1 MIIAVPHDTISDVH
15 LHRLLDNLFQAMVL
29 IVGLDDLVTQRNLER
44 TKRDLRAAYGLID
57 RLLETVQPS
66 DSMATFGDLMGAVDC
81 VVFPEANNVLSY
93 LENFVETVDST
104 YGCVLL
110 KGHIVAATKNWWG
123 LHPDEIV
130 LLTNHLLAELPAM
143 LKDTPVFLPV
153 KSPTVCAL
161 FTQITNYC
169 TYFRFR
175 FHSFKK
181 NLILNL
187 FTGTFSI
194 SHLRI
199 SSRCYPMCF
208 MWTESFVDGIATII
222 TKILEKC
229 FEFDV
234 FGHVDNSKEISSFSN

>member
-1 MIIAVPHDTISDVH
+1 
-15 LHRLLDNLFQAMVL
+15 MVL

-81 VVFPEANNVLSY
+81 VVFPEANNVLSF

-153 KSPTVCAL
+153 KSPTVCLLPFPLTIL
-161 FTQITNYC
+161 F
-169 TYFRFR
+169 YFFQ
-175 FHSFKK
+175 S
-181 NLILNL
+181 IL
-187 FTGTFSI
+187 GTFSI
-194 SHLRI
+194 SDLRI
-199 SSRCYPMCF
+199 SSRCHPMCF
-208 MWTESFVDGIATII
+208 MRTESFADGIATVVA
-222 TKILEKC
+222 KILEKC

-234 FGHVDNSKEISSFSN
+234 FSHFNNSAEISSVSN

>member
-93 LENFVETVDST
+93 LENFVEIVDST

-153 KSPTVCAL
+153 KSPTVCVL

-169 TYFRFR
+169 TYLLPFPLSF
-175 FHSFKK
+175 FKK
-181 NLILNL
+181 NVNPQSIYRYL
-187 FTGTFSI
+187 F
-194 SHLRI
+194 
-199 SSRCYPMCF
+199 
-208 MWTESFVDGIATII
+208 D
-222 TKILEKC
+222 
-229 FEFDV
+229 
-234 FGHVDNSKEISSFSN
+234 

>member
-1 MIIAVPHDTISDVH
+1 MQLLKKNIKYSSVRLIIAVPHDTISDVH

-29 IVGLDDLVTQRNLER
+29 IVGLDDLVTQRYLER

-66 DSMATFGDLMGAVDC
+66 DSMVTFGDLMGAVDC

-153 KSPTVCAL
+153 KSPTVCVL

-169 TYFRFR
+169 TYLLPFPLSF
-175 FHSFKK
+175 FKK
-181 NLILNL
+181 NVNPQSIYRYL
-187 FTGTFSI
+187 F
-194 SHLRI
+194 
-199 SSRCYPMCF
+199 
-208 MWTESFVDGIATII
+208 D
-222 TKILEKC
+222 
-229 FEFDV
+229 
-234 FGHVDNSKEISSFSN
+234 